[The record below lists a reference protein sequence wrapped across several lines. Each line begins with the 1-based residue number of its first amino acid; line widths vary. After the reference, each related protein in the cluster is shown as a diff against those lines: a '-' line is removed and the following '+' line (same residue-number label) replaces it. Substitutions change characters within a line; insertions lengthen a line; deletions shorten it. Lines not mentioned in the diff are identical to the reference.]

1 VKRINQ
7 TGPDD
12 CFAACI
18 AALLEVPRAKVPT
31 FTLKSAEAQTASAA
45 RRLVRKHG
53 LTLATIFVPDGLKLA
68 DVVANHAVPAR
79 FIAVV
84 PVGGGEWHAVVAG
97 AYPGERLRILHDP
110 SPEKWPR
117 LRLSLANEIRFL
129 VPKFTKGSKRK

>member
-1 VKRINQ
+1 MKRTHQ
-7 TGPDD
+7 SGPDD

-18 AALLEVPRAKVPT
+18 ASLLELPRDAVPT
-31 FTLKSAEAQTASAA
+31 FTSRSGEAQTASAA
-45 RRLVRKHG
+45 RWLERKHG
-53 LTLATIFVPDGLKLA
+53 MTLATIFVPDGLKLA
-68 DVVANHAVPAR
+68 DVLANHAVPTR

-84 PVGGGEWHAVVAG
+84 PVGGGEWHACVCG
-97 AYPGERLRILHDP
+97 AYPGERLRVLHDP

>member
-1 VKRINQ
+1 MKKIHQ

-18 AALLEVPRAKVPT
+18 AALLEVPRNKVPT
-31 FTLKSAEAQTASAA
+31 FTTKSGEAQTASAA
-45 RRLVRKHG
+45 RWLERKHG
-53 LTLATIFVPDGLKLA
+53 MTLATIFVPDGLKLA
-68 DVVANHAVPAR
+68 AILANHAVPTR

-84 PVGGGEWHAVVAG
+84 PVGNDDWHAVVCG

-110 SPEKWPR
+110 SPTRWPR

-129 VPKFTKGSKRK
+129 VPKFTKGSNKK

>member
-1 VKRINQ
+1 MKKVNQ

-18 AALLEVPRAKVPT
+18 AALLEVPRAEVPR
-31 FTLKSAEAQTASAA
+31 FTSKSGEAQTASAA
-45 RRLVRKHG
+45 RWLARKHG
-53 LTLATIFVPDGLKLA
+53 MTLATIFVPPGLKLA
-68 DVVANHAVPAR
+68 DVLANHAVPAR

-97 AYPGERLRILHDP
+97 AFPGERLRILHDP